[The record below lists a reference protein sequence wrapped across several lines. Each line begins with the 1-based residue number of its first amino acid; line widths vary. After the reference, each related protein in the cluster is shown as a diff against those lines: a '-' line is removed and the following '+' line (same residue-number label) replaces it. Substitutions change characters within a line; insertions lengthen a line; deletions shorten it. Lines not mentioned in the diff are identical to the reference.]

1 MELPRW
7 QTEPEAVVADV
18 VAAVDPSCGP
28 SVVTNAVERV
38 FRQRP
43 QRRELAR
50 ILECDPSLLT
60 SGLPQVP
67 RLVERLIRDLV
78 EGGASGLVL
87 PRCAACD
94 RQRPL
99 TATSPQ
105 GRICGTCY
113 NRSRTEDRRCVE
125 CGRRDFCGRDR
136 QGRPRCRKHL
146 PDQGI
151 DPAHEIAQLLAASTG
166 LEPDVLAGAVRQAER
181 SRAGQLRLWWALSDR
196 PDLLTGAGA
205 HGPQAVSALAKI
217 LVDHGARS
225 VVVPLCPWCTASTNL
240 VSMRDGVR
248 CCSHC
253 WAKNRTARCARCDR
267 NRPVSGHDGEGR
279 AVCGSCRQKDPL
291 NHRRCDGCGQ
301 TRLRRRRTEDGGGLC
316 PACCSN
322 PYALCATCGAWRP
335 CWFASTPAPRCQP
348 CTAKARHQAV
358 CVGCGQMRRVNNRTA
373 EGEPLCAT
381 CGTPPSPCDGCGKT
395 YRISALVPGGRRL
408 CQTCWSK
415 HPGAK
420 KPCERCGTVA
430 RLFHRG
436 MCPNCAR
443 DRSLCDVFA
452 GSDGRIRPELQGVV
466 ELLRT
471 LDGRTVLRWVHKAP
485 ARRAA
490 FRTLATASGPVT
502 HASLDAFADEA
513 MAEHL
518 RALLVAHGVLA
529 VRDEHLARIEKWLP
543 KVLGRL
549 PDVGERRIVERWARW
564 QPLRRLHRQPAHR
577 PTSPGQ
583 ACGIRHEIRSVVR
596 LLEWLPS
603 RDSSLATCTQHDI
616 DDYLSTGS
624 AERLRI
630 RSFLHWTSRHQ
641 HTRALTAP
649 YCTSSLAT
657 DIVAADIR
665 WSLVHRLVQEP
676 GIAVRDRTAGLLLL
690 LFAQPPSRICALT
703 REDVLDD
710 GTILRLRLGTHPV
723 EIPPPLDNMV
733 REVMRHPVSKAHFLE
748 PGPSRWLF
756 PGSRA
761 GRPMEPVSMS
771 RRLKALGI
779 RPRPTRN
786 ASLMDLAA
794 ELPAI
799 VFSRLL
805 GFSEQTAANW
815 MAESGGEEG
824 PYAAHRARRAD
835 IAIPANYEDPATA
848 PRTP

>member
-7 QTEPEAVVADV
+7 QTEPAAVVADV
-18 VAAVDPSCGP
+18 VGMVDPSCVP
-28 SVVTNAVERV
+28 SVVAGAVERV

-50 ILECDPSLLT
+50 LLESEPSLLT

-78 EGGASGLVL
+78 EGGASVLVL

-99 TATSPQ
+99 TAASPE
-105 GRICGTCY
+105 GRICGSCY

-125 CGRRDFCGRDR
+125 CGRRDFRGRDR

-151 DPAHEIAQLLAASTG
+151 DPAREIAQLLLASTG
-166 LEPDVLAGAVRQAER
+166 LELGVLEGAVRQAER

-205 HGPQAVSALAKI
+205 HGPQVVSALAKI
-217 LVDHGARS
+217 LVDSGARG
-225 VVVPLCPWCTASTNL
+225 VVVPLCPWCLASTNL
-240 VSMRDGVR
+240 VSVRDGVR
-248 CCSHC
+248 CCSYC
-253 WAKNRTARCARCDR
+253 WAKSRTARCARCDR
-267 NRPVSGHDGEGR
+267 DRPVSGHDSEGR
-279 AVCGSCRQKDPL
+279 EVCGSCRQRDPL
-291 NHRRCDGCGQ
+291 NHRRCDGCGKV
-301 TRLRRRRTEDGGGLC
+301 RLRRRRTDSGGGLC
-316 PACCSN
+316 PACCTN

-335 CWFASTPAPRCQP
+335 CWFASTSAPRCQP
-348 CTAKARHQAV
+348 CTAKDRQQAV
-358 CVGCGQMRRVNNRTA
+358 CVGCGQVRRVNNRTA
-373 EGEPLCAT
+373 DGGPLCGT
-381 CGTPPSPCDGCGKT
+381 CGTQPSPCDGCGKT

-415 HPGAK
+415 HPSAK
-420 KPCERCGTVA
+420 KPCERCGAVT

-443 DRSLCDVFA
+443 DRSLREVFA
-452 GSDGRIRPELQGVV
+452 GTDGRIRPELQGVV
-466 ELLRT
+466 DLLRT
-471 LDGRTVLRWVHKAP
+471 LDGRTVLRWVHKTP

-490 FRTLATASGPVT
+490 FRALATATGPVT
-502 HASLDAFADEA
+502 HESLDVFADEA

-518 RALLVAHGVLA
+518 RALLVAHDLLA

-549 PDVGERRIVERWARW
+549 PDAGERRLVERWARW
-564 QPLRRLHRQPAHR
+564 QPLRRLHRQPAHS
-577 PTSPGQ
+577 PTSAGQ
-583 ACGIRHEIRSVVR
+583 ACGIRQEIRAVVR
-596 LLEWLPS
+596 LLEWLNGQGH
-603 RDSSLATCTQHDI
+603 SLAACTQHHI
-616 DDYLSTGS
+616 DDYLATGS

-649 YCTSSLAT
+649 FYTSSLAA
-657 DIVAADIR
+657 DIVAADTR
-665 WSLVHRLVQEP
+665 WRLVHRLIQEP
-676 GIAVRDRTAGLLLL
+676 GLDVRDRTAGLLLL

-703 REDVLDD
+703 RDDVLDD
-710 GTILRLRLGTHPV
+710 GATLRLRLGTHPA
-723 EIPPPLDNMV
+723 EIPPPLDTMV
-733 REVMRHPVSKAHFLE
+733 RELMRHPGGKAHRLE

-756 PGSRA
+756 PGART

-779 RPRPTRN
+779 RPRPARN

-799 VFSRLL
+799 IFSRLL

-815 MAESGGEEG
+815 TAESGGEDAAYG
-824 PYAAHRARRAD
+824 AHRAR
-835 IAIPANYEDPATA
+835 TA
-848 PRTP
+848 GGV

>member
-18 VAAVDPSCGP
+18 VAAVAPSCGT
-28 SVVTNAVERV
+28 SVVAGAVERV

-50 ILECDPSLLT
+50 LLESDPSLLT

-78 EGGASGLVL
+78 EGGALGLVL
-87 PRCAACD
+87 PRCAVCT

-99 TATSPQ
+99 TATSPE

-151 DPAHEIAQLLAASTG
+151 DPAHEIAQLLVASTG

-181 SRAGQLRLWWALSDR
+181 SRAGQLRLWWVLSDR

-205 HGPQAVSALAKI
+205 HGPQSVSALARI
-217 LVDHGARS
+217 LVDRGARD
-225 VVVPLCPWCTASTNL
+225 VVVPRCPWCNTSTNL
-240 VSMRDGVR
+240 VSAREGVR
-248 CCSHC
+248 CCSYC
-253 WAKNRTARCARCDR
+253 WAKSRTARCAHCDR
-267 NRPVSGHDGEGR
+267 DRPVSGRDALGR
-279 AVCGSCRQKDPL
+279 EVCGPCRQKDPL
-291 NHRRCDGCGQ
+291 NHQRCDGCGEV
-301 TRLRRRRTEDGGGLC
+301 RLRRRRTDGGGGLC
-316 PACCSN
+316 PACCTN

-335 CWFASTPAPRCQP
+335 CWFAATPAPRCQP
-348 CTAKARHQAV
+348 CTAKARHRAV
-358 CVGCGQMRRVNNRTA
+358 CVGCGQMRRVNNRTTD
-373 EGEPLCAT
+373 GGPLCTT
-381 CGTPPSPCDGCGKT
+381 CGKPPAPCDGCGKT

-415 HPGAK
+415 HPSAK
-420 KPCERCGTVA
+420 KPCERCGIVT
-430 RLFHRG
+430 RLYRGG
-436 MCPNCAR
+436 MCPACAR
-443 DRSLCDVFA
+443 DRSVREVFA
-452 GSDGRIRPELQGVV
+452 GADGQVRPELQGVV
-466 ELLRT
+466 DLLRT
-471 LDGRTVLRWVHKAP
+471 LDGRTVLRWVHKTP
-485 ARRAA
+485 ARRTA
-490 FRTLATASGPVT
+490 FQTLATATGPVT
-502 HASLDAFADEA
+502 HESLDALTDEA

-549 PDVGERRIVERWARW
+549 PDTRERRIVERWARW

-577 PTSPGQ
+577 PTTAGQ
-583 ACGIRHEIRSVVR
+583 ACGIRQEIRAVVR
-596 LLEWLPS
+596 LLEWLPGQG
-603 RDSSLATCTQHDI
+603 SSLATCTQHHI
-616 DDYLSTGS
+616 DAYLATGS
-624 AERLRI
+624 VGHLRI

-641 HTRALTAP
+641 HTQALTAP
-649 YCTSSLAT
+649 YYTSSLAA
-657 DIVAADIR
+657 DVVAADTR

-703 REDVLDD
+703 RDDVLDD
-710 GTILRLRLGTHPV
+710 GTTLRLRLGTHPV
-723 EIPPPLDNMV
+723 EIPPPLDTMV
-733 REVMRHPVSKAHFLE
+733 RELVRHPVSKAHRLE

-756 PGSRA
+756 PGSRT

-794 ELPAI
+794 ELPTI

-815 MAESGGEEG
+815 IAESGGEDASYG
-824 PYAAHRARRAD
+824 AV
-835 IAIPANYEDPATA
+835 
-848 PRTP
+848 